1 MAVTRGT
8 ISDFMALPKLA
19 GKLFG
24 KRLIWSIALYAVDG
38 GFVPGSSLGAPFMV
52 FDTKRIDL
60 SGASPHTRVDPFLFV
75 HGDRFYIFY
84 ELVSRG
90 GRGQIA
96 AIRTSDLKQFEDLG
110 VVLRAPFHLSFPF
123 VFQDRSSIYMLP
135 ESECGDELALY
146 GFDAFPFGAK
156 KVRVLLQGLY
166 ADSHLLKHMN
176 RWFLF
181 TTRGDE
187 FCVYVAEDL
196 LTGEFSPHPTNPIT
210 WDPKISRSAGATI
223 RLEGHLYRVAQ
234 DCSDTYGKNVSLIE
248 ITELSPVA
256 YRERV
261 AVKELFALDAS
272 WKSEGAHHLSICR
285 FLRKTILA
293 TDGKQ
298 VDYFANRISALWR
311 RPTNSG

>member
-1 MAVTRGT
+1 MKPNDVLGL
-8 ISDFMALPKLA
+8 SELA

-24 KRLIWSIALYAVDG
+24 KRFIWSMAVYALDA
-38 GFVPGSSLGAPFMV
+38 GFVPGSPLGAPHMV
-52 FDTKRIDL
+52 FDTKHIDL
-60 SGASPHTRVDPFLFV
+60 SGTSPHARGDPFLFV
-75 HGDRFYIFY
+75 HGDRMYIFY
-84 ELVSRG
+84 EIERRG
-90 GRGQIA
+90 RRGEIA
-96 AIRTSDLKQFEDLG
+96 ALRTSDLKQFEDLG

-135 ESECGDELALY
+135 ENEYGDDLVLY

-156 KVRVLLQGLY
+156 KVRVLLKGGY
-166 ADSHLLKHMN
+166 ADSHLLKHMD

-181 TTRGDE
+181 TTLGDG
-187 FCVYVAEDL
+187 FCAYVAEDL
-196 LTGEFSPHPTNPIT
+196 LTGEFSPHPANPIT
-210 WDPKISRSAGATI
+210 RDPKISRSAGATI
-223 RLEGHLYRVAQ
+223 RLEGRLYRVAQ

-261 AVKELFALDAS
+261 TVKELFALDAS
-272 WKSEGAHHLSICR
+272 WKSEGAHHLSICQ
-285 FLRKTILA
+285 FLGKTILA

-311 RPTNSG
+311 RHRNS

>member
-1 MAVTRGT
+1 MKWREVMR
-8 ISDFMALPKLA
+8 LPKLA

-24 KRLIWSIALYAVDG
+24 KRRIWSIALYALDG
-38 GFVPGSSLGAPFMV
+38 GFVPGSPLGAPHMV

-60 SGASPHTRVDPFLFV
+60 SGASPHSRVDPFLFV
-75 HGDRFYIFY
+75 DGDRFYIFY
-84 ELVSRG
+84 EIASRG
-90 GRGQIA
+90 GHGEIA
-96 AIRTSDLKQFEDLG
+96 ALRTSDLKQFEDLG

-135 ESECGDELALY
+135 ESGSGDELALY

-156 KVRVLLQGLY
+156 KLRVLLQGRH

-181 TTRGDE
+181 TTLGDE
-187 FCVYVAEDL
+187 FCAYVAEDL
-196 LTGEFSPHPTNPIT
+196 LTGEFSPHPANPIT
-210 WDPKISRSAGATI
+210 RDPKISRSAGATI
-223 RLEGHLYRVAQ
+223 RLEGRLYRVAQ

-272 WKSEGAHHLSICR
+272 WKRDGAHHLSICQ
-285 FLRKTILA
+285 FLGKTILA

-311 RPTNSG
+311 RNTNSG